1 MNTIAESKHTSLI
14 VQVEEMYDEYFKGRV
29 LVADNTTQVGDFTSV
44 ATATFNISNNEPKK
58 EKKALDLYS
67 SDELE
72 KWKNEG
78 NKPKKDPI
86 VQKVVYKFQERS
98 KLGIEKYGTTLKDNN
113 TDDFHNHL
121 SEELMDA
128 LLYLEKI
135 KEQKDT
141 YFLLLGRYNELKGQ
155 FNKLQAKIKEL
166 C

>member
-1 MNTIAESKHTSLI
+1 MKNTIAESKHTSLI

-29 LVADNTTQVGDFTSV
+29 LVADNTTQIGDFISV
-44 ATATFNISNNEPKK
+44 STATFNISNNEPKK
-58 EKKALDLYS
+58 
-67 SDELE
+67 DE
-72 KWKNEG
+72 
-78 NKPKKDPI
+78 I
-86 VQKVVYKFQERS
+86 VQKVVDKFQERS
-98 KLGIEKYGTTLKDNN
+98 KVGIEKYGTTLKDNN
-113 TDDFHNHL
+113 TDDFHRHF

-141 YFLLLGRYNELKGQ
+141 YFLLLGRYNELLDQ

>member
-14 VQVEEMYDEYFKGRV
+14 VQVEDMDENIIVGRV
-29 LVADNTTQVGDFTSV
+29 LVGDKKYKIGEQHCWSTS
-44 ATATFNISNNEPKK
+44 TFNISNNEPKK
-58 EKKALDLYS
+58 DEKVLDLYS
-67 SDELE
+67 SDKLE

-78 NKPKKDPI
+78 KDEI
-86 VQKVVYKFQERS
+86 VQKVVDKFQERS
-98 KLGIEKYGTTLKDNN
+98 KVGIEKYGTTLKDNN
-113 TDDFHNHL
+113 TDDFHRHF

-141 YFLLLGRYNELKGQ
+141 YFLLLGRYNELLDK